1 MMHFAELGQTLL
13 GQPAPQAD
21 LANLSAQEFKCRR
34 GHTVAVSHL
43 TVNVATQYPVNV
55 EGLTSR
61 RRVELDLPEFLLVA
75 LERFLADA
83 NSTVRDGH
91 GDMNLTEFVTF
102 HFVELLDPAEI
113 EMLDREFPGFYD
125 AVIYHLAG
133 VRA

>member
-1 MMHFAELGQTLL
+1 
-13 GQPAPQAD
+13 
-21 LANLSAQEFKCRR
+21 
-34 GHTVAVSHL
+34 
-43 TVNVATQYPVNV
+43 VNV